1 MTIFKKYVIME
12 YEQIECGLSINPI
25 ELVDHSEFH
34 DLLDCNNDYIDN
46 SDCEETVFVLNW

>member
-1 MTIFKKYVIME
+1 ME
-12 YEQIECGLSINPI
+12 YEQFECGLSLNPI

-46 SDCEETVFVLNW
+46 SDCEETVFGLNW